1 VSGERARLSLILAA
15 DLGWGIG
22 QGGQLPWRLPADLA
36 RFRALTMGK
45 ALIVGR
51 RTYESI
57 GRPLPG
63 RRMIVLSRSAD
74 FLAPGCEV
82 VPSLAAALDR
92 AEGHADEVFVGG
104 GAAVF
109 AEALPRADRVYLTL
123 VLGVFACDTR
133 LAPIWPDPGRTWNIH
148 TEELRAATDRDP
160 HASVFLVADRAAGQA
175 CPV

>member
-1 VSGERARLSLILAA
+1 MSPERQRLSLMLAA

-22 QGGQLPWRLPADLA
+22 QAGALPWRLPADLA
-36 RFRALTMGK
+36 RFREITLGK

-63 RRMIVLSRSAD
+63 RRMIVLSRAAD
-74 FLAPGCEV
+74 FSAPGCEV
-82 VPSLAAALDR
+82 VGSLTAALER
-92 AEGHADEVFVGG
+92 AEGHGDEVIVGG

-123 VLGVFACDTR
+123 VLGVFPCDTR
-133 LAPIWPDPGRTWNIH
+133 LTPIWPGAGSEWNIH
-148 TEELRAATDRDP
+148 TKALLAATERDP
-160 HASVFLVADRAAGQA
+160 HPSVFLVADRAEGPS